1 MPLRRWSRVWPVS
14 AAEVAERLTGRPV
27 VAVRR
32 LSGGDL
38 SAVFRLTFADGGTL
52 IAKQAATAMVEA
64 DMLRAIRAAD
74 APAPD
79 VVAAE
84 GEWLLMEDVAANAP
98 VSAAWP
104 DLARALARL
113 HVASGADYGWPV
125 DHAFGAVMIENHPS
139 PDWPTFWAERR
150 LLCHLPFVRQ
160 ALRRRIERLADRLH
174 NHLPRRPPAAML
186 HGDLWGGNVLVAGNR
201 VAALIDP
208 ACYRGDR
215 EVDVAM
221 LSLFDRPP
229 RSFLDLLALDIGWQ
243 HRQPV
248 YHLWPLLVHLRLFG
262 DSYADSVDAAL
273 GACGC

>member
-1 MPLRRWSRVWPVS
+1 VPLRRWSRVWPVS

-139 PDWPTFWAERR
+139 PDWPTFGRSGGCFAICRSSVRR
-150 LLCHLPFVRQ
+150 WDVESSGLPTGCTITCRGV
-160 ALRRRIERLADRLH
+160 
-174 NHLPRRPPAAML
+174 RRPRCCMAIC
-186 HGDLWGGNVLVAGNR
+186 GAGMCWSWAT
-201 VAALIDP
+201 V
-208 ACYRGDR
+208 
-215 EVDVAM
+215 
-221 LSLFDRPP
+221 SP
-229 RSFLDLLALDIGWQ
+229 R
-243 HRQPV
+243 
-248 YHLWPLLVHLRLFG
+248 
-262 DSYADSVDAAL
+262 
-273 GACGC
+273 